1 MMKSIKGRLTII
13 ADNIV
18 VGKAENLGEHG
29 FSVYLET
36 DKGVCT
42 ESLC

>member
-18 VGKAENLGEHG
+18 VGKVESLGEHG

-42 ESLC
+42 ESLY